1 MADKRSRSASYYIGR
16 LFEDEYVQ
24 DQLRDASRGL
34 VSLHGR
40 VRKKGA
46 KAPEDKKVYASLRQ
60 AATSLRNL
68 VLAFRRP
75 APEPQPKHR
84 VRRVAIALALIG
96 ASVLVIK
103 RGPQSAAPSSPPE
116 PDDAAVTSP
125 AEESDIPPT
134 ETANT
139 AGGND

>member
-1 MADKRSRSASYYIGR
+1 MADKRSRSASHYIGR

-24 DQLRDASRGL
+24 DQLREASRGL
-34 VSLHGR
+34 VSLYGR
-40 VRKKGA
+40 VHRKGA
-46 KAPEDKKVYASLRQ
+46 KAPEDKKVYGSLRQ
-60 AATSLRNL
+60 AATSIRNL

-75 APEPQPKHR
+75 VPEPQPKHR

-103 RGPQSAAPSSPPE
+103 RGPQTAAPSIPPE
-116 PDDAAVTSP
+116 TDDGAVTGL
-125 AEESDIPPT
+125 AEEPDIPDT
-134 ETANT
+134 QTANA